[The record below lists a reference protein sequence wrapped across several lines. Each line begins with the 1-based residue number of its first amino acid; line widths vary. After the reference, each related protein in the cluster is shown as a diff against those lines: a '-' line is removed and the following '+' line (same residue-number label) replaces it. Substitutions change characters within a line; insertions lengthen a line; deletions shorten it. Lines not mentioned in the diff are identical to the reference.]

1 MKLNIFMQNFEC
13 IIESYVYHDMVFDLS
28 KLRKQR
34 IQMTSQLPSLYSC
47 VARDGMKPEQTSL
60 IACPGKTLWKVTQM
74 ANMVQDSSQLL
85 TYLSRSVLMPSRCLT
100 VEQST
105 EADVDYFSVLRGL
118 YSSSNFTKFTL
129 SDRITVIMSTQFLS
143 DTVDNVER
151 ILILLLERRHLK
163 SQIQSYSRP
172 S

>member
-1 MKLNIFMQNFEC
+1 MGW
-13 IIESYVYHDMVFDLS
+13 SRS
-28 KLRKQR
+28 KLR
-34 IQMTSQLPSLYSC
+34 LSLVQGRHSG
-47 VARDGMKPEQTSL
+47 RSPRWL
-60 IACPGKTLWKVTQM
+60 IWFRTRVNC
-74 ANMVQDSSQLL
+74 L

-172 S
+172 SWFNFGNLCRDLGQWDCLPYWD

>member
-1 MKLNIFMQNFEC
+1 
-13 IIESYVYHDMVFDLS
+13 
-28 KLRKQR
+28 
-34 IQMTSQLPSLYSC
+34 
-47 VARDGMKPEQTSL
+47 
-60 IACPGKTLWKVTQM
+60 
-74 ANMVQDSSQLL
+74 
-85 TYLSRSVLMPSRCLT
+85 MPSRCLT